1 MAVKKAS
8 QVATIDVSLVTIKV
22 TSSVDE
28 FALDTASKID
38 VSATT
43 EEIKPVRLIIKE
55 VLIAQKR
62 GSQVLVGHEIK
73 LTDNVFTP
81 ELVQAIQ
88 GGTIVYGNT
97 KIGTGDAG
105 LVINTKSAEV
115 TANVTL
121 VVPATAA
128 ALLTVNVVD
137 NNITVNLATAA
148 AGVATSTAT
157 LVNAAINASAPA
169 SALIT
174 SILAGAGTGIMAAVA
189 KTIISTE
196 VAGYTPPVV
205 GLKRT
210 LIPFELTAY
219 SAQYN
224 ASGLVLRYEKIVYP
238 NCSGEP
244 IAFSS
249 EDGKFRENEYVVAS
263 LPDTGVA
270 PYQLTYVNT
279 LPSVL

>member
-22 TSSVDE
+22 PDSVDE

-43 EEIKPVRLIIKE
+43 EDVKPVRLIIKE
-55 VLIAQKR
+55 TLLAQKR

-81 ELVQAIQ
+81 ELVKAIQ
-88 GGTIVYGNT
+88 GGTIIYGNT
-97 KIGTGDAG
+97 AIGTGDSG
-105 LVINTKSAEV
+105 LTLNTKNAAT
-115 TANVTL
+115 TATITL
-121 VVPATAA
+121 VVPSTANSP
-128 ALLTVNVVD
+128 LTVTVVGND
-137 NNITVNLATAA
+137 ITVNLATTVS
-148 AGVATSTAT
+148 GVSTSTAT
-157 LVNAAINASAPA
+157 LVNAAINASVPA
-169 SALIT
+169 SALVT
-174 SILAGAGTGIMAAVA
+174 STLAGAGTGVMTATTKV
-189 KTIISTE
+189 TISTQ
-196 VAGYTPPVV
+196 VTGYTPPVV
-205 GLKRT
+205 GIKRT

-238 NCSGEP
+238 NCSGDP

-249 EDGKFRENEYVVAS
+249 EDGKFRENEYVVNS

-270 PYQLTYVNT
+270 PYLLTYVDT
-279 LPSVL
+279 LPVVA